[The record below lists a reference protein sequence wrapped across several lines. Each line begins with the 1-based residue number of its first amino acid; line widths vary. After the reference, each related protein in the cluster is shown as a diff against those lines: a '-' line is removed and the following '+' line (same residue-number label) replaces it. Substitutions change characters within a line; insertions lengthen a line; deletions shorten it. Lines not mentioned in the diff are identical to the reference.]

1 MALSINPLLTA
12 FEVETIM
19 RRSASDLGAAGYDIV
34 FGWGMVVALIVV
46 ALILS
51 FIPWSSKSAAND
63 PVLDAPNKK
72 EVSK

>member
-1 MALSINPLLTA
+1 MPNW
-12 FEVETIM
+12 FV
-19 RRSASDLGAAGYDIV
+19 GV

-46 ALILS
+46 ALLLS
-51 FIPWSSKSAAND
+51 LIPWSSKSAAND